1 MAFFDFEGKKVY
13 YEIHGESGEPLL
25 ILNGIMMSTNSWKPM
40 LKNLSKNNIAI
51 LVDFLDQGQSSRMT
65 EGYTHAIQV
74 RLLDALLQILP
85 YEKVSIMGIS
95 YGGEVAIQYA
105 VEHPE
110 RVRRLVLAN
119 TCGRT
124 SDWLRKIG
132 DGWNAVAKTGDG
144 LAYYLT
150 TIPVIY
156 STGFYENMAEWMER
170 REGTLIP
177 YFSNPAVLE
186 ALIRL
191 TDSSRDYNYMD
202 RLCEINC
209 PTLIISSS
217 EDGLVPPTEQ
227 ILLHERIKG
236 SNYVTINGSGHASMY
251 EDANS
256 FLALTLGF
264 VNLDDESVQ
273 I

>member
-13 YEIHGESGEPLL
+13 YEVHGECGEPLL
-25 ILNGIMMSTNSWKPM
+25 ILNGIMMSTNSWKPL
-40 LKNLSKNNIAI
+40 LKNLTKNNVAI

-65 EGYTHAIQV
+65 ESYDHSIQV
-74 RLLDALLQILP
+74 RLLDALLDVLP
-85 YEKVSIMGIS
+85 YERVSIMGIS

-105 VEHPE
+105 VAHPE
-110 RVRRLVLAN
+110 RVRRLVLSN
-119 TCGRT
+119 TCART

-132 DGWNAVAKTGDG
+132 DGWNAVANTGDG

-156 STGFYENMAEWMER
+156 STEFYEREAAWMDR

-191 TDSSRDYNYMD
+191 TDSSRDYDYTD
-202 RLCEINC
+202 RLGEIKC
-209 PTLIISSS
+209 PTLVVSSS

-227 ILLHERIKG
+227 VMLHKG
-236 SNYVTINGSGHASMY
+236 IAGSTYVTINGSGHASMY
-251 EDANS
+251 EDPAA
-256 FLALTLGF
+256 FLTLTLGF
-264 VNLDDESVQ
+264 VNLDDEPVQ